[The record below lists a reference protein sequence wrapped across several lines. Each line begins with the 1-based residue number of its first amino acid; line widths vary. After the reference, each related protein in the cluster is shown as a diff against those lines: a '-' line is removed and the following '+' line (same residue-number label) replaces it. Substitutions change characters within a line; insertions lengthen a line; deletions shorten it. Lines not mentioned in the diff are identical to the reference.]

1 MIRKIAKGVYKF
13 VAETGKNLKKAAKE
27 APTSLAEDLLGITK
41 EKRALK
47 SREFK
52 LFKKES
58 PIKAS
63 EYEQALKKRLR
74 K

>member
-1 MIRKIAKGVYKF
+1 MIKKIAKGVYRF

-27 APTSLAEDLLGITK
+27 APTALAEDLLGITTERK
-41 EKRALK
+41 ALK

-52 LFKKES
+52 LFKKQS
-58 PIKAS
+58 PVKAS